1 MGVPMISVLCVDDE
15 PGLLKIEKIFLE
27 RDKDLKVTTVTSAI
41 EGLSALST
49 NSIDA
54 IVSDYQMPEM
64 DGIEFLKRVRS
75 LDGVPFIL
83 FTGKG
88 REEVAIEAINN
99 GVDFYLQKGLE
110 PKSQFTELAHKIK
123 HAVNKR
129 RLEELLVKSEQK
141 FHTFADYTIDWEY
154 WQLEDNAYVYITP
167 SCERITGYT
176 ADEFKADPNLVSTII
191 YPDDRNKWINHRM
204 EETHAKDA
212 LSLEIR
218 IVRKDGEIRWI
229 DHRCHPVSDTAGK
242 TQGRRTGNRDITRQ
256 KQDEEKLFAAYKQ
269 LAAQDTLLKQQYE
282 SLRMTDVMQKE
293 STRFLDDIF
302 SSIQDGISILDQ
314 DLTILKVNAT
324 MERWYAHSMPLV
336 GKKCYEAYHLRT
348 GPCENC
354 PTIKAIRSGKATM
367 ETIPKIGPEAA
378 TTGWLDLYSFPLIDS
393 QSGQMNGIIEYARDI
408 TKRKQA
414 EQEFATSEERYR
426 RLFESAKD
434 GILIL
439 DYENGSIID
448 ANPFIIALL
457 GYSREGLLGKKLS
470 EIGLIADTS
479 RAEKIFESLKKEEY
493 ARYDNLPLLAKDGRS
508 LAVEFI
514 SNVYTV
520 NHGKVI
526 QCSVRDISE
535 RVRIECRLQES
546 EDQFRTI
553 IETANEGIWIMDE
566 SYATA
571 FINARMAEI
580 LGYTSDEMIGHA
592 VTDFMFP
599 EDLPADCQRMESRIK
614 GKAEVYEQKFRHKN
628 GNAVMCLVSAT
639 PRMDNQQKFRGSF
652 AMVSDITERKR
663 TEDLLRESEDRFRF
677 LFEQSPIPYQSLD
690 DDGRFLA
697 VNDAWLTTL
706 GYDRDEVI
714 GHPFSD
720 FIAPEFSETY
730 RINYPK
736 FKTAGEIHVE
746 FKMKRK
752 DGNLITVAF
761 DGKIG
766 HFPDGSFR
774 QSHCVFQD
782 VSERKRAEEALRV
795 ALVKYKT
802 LFDTFPLGVM
812 VSDSEGRILESN
824 PMAEKLLGLSP
835 EEINQRKID
844 GEEWQIVR
852 PDGTPLPPEEFASVR
867 ALGEKILIENQE
879 MGIVKARGEIT
890 WISVTA
896 APLPLEGYGVVITYG
911 DITKNKIAEDA
922 LKESEERLG
931 SIIRVAPIGIGLVSG
946 RVILEVN
953 DYICQMTGYTKN
965 ELVGQSSRIL
975 YPSTE
980 EFDRVG
986 KEKYAA
992 IEETGT
998 GIIETRWKRKD
1009 GKKIDI
1015 LLSSTALNPVD
1026 LKEGVTFTAL
1036 DITKR
1041 KRAEEEL
1048 HLFKDLVE
1056 HSSDAIGMSTP
1067 EGRHYYQNQAFN
1079 LIFGTIGDYPPDTV
1093 YVDKSVGEHVFDTI
1107 MSGGIWQGEIKMF
1120 RPDRTVIDIF
1130 QRAYPIRNKNGNII
1144 AIVGLHTDITER
1156 KRVEEALRESEEQL
1170 RIFFEKGPIGMGFI
1184 SDTFRFIKV
1193 NPALCRILGYSEEE
1207 MSRLSIR
1214 DITHPDH
1221 IKADM
1226 AGVKNLMDGEIHLY
1240 ATEKRYLSKSG
1251 KTIWASTTVIA
1262 IRDDKGKFRYFL
1274 VFVED
1279 ITYRKITEHVL
1290 VESEAKYRDLVEN
1303 AGTII
1308 MQMNAEGKITYFNEF
1323 AQKFFGFS
1331 EQEILGRSPVRT
1343 IMPETESVTGRDL
1356 GYIIKNQIDQPEKY
1370 LHHETE
1376 IVKKDGGRFWVAWRN
1391 KPQYDEDGKIY
1402 GIVSF
1407 GLDITDRRK
1416 AEEALFQA
1424 NKKLNLLSSIT
1435 RHDIL
1440 NQLTALSGYI
1450 ELSKEVTQDAQVLD
1464 FITREKRAANNI
1476 QNLISFTK
1484 DYQDV
1489 GQYRPMWQSINTIVH
1504 LLAKTVDLK
1513 STNLIINLSHLE
1525 IYADPL
1531 LEKVIYTLLEN
1542 AMRHG
1547 GPPNSI
1553 RFSYQIVDKGC
1564 LILCE
1569 DDGTGIP
1576 AADKEKIFERGFG
1589 KHTGF
1594 GLFLSREIL
1603 GITGFSIRETGIP
1616 GTGARF
1622 EIFVPHGSFRI
1633 EQKIP

>member
-1 MGVPMISVLCVDDE
+1 M
-15 PGLLKIEKIFLE
+15 
-27 RDKDLKVTTVTSAI
+27 
-41 EGLSALST
+41 
-49 NSIDA
+49 
-54 IVSDYQMPEM
+54 
-64 DGIEFLKRVRS
+64 
-75 LDGVPFIL
+75 
-83 FTGKG
+83 
-88 REEVAIEAINN
+88 
-99 GVDFYLQKGLE
+99 
-110 PKSQFTELAHKIK
+110 
-123 HAVNKR
+123 
-129 RLEELLVKSEQK
+129 
-141 FHTFADYTIDWEY
+141 
-154 WQLEDNAYVYITP
+154 EDNAYVYITP

-191 YPDDRNKWINHRM
+191 YPDDRNKWTNHRM
-204 EETHAKDA
+204 EETHGKDA

-218 IVRKDGEIRWI
+218 IVHKDGEIRWI
-229 DHRCHPVSDTAGK
+229 NHRCHQVSDTDGK
-242 TQGRRTGNRDITRQ
+242 TLGRRTGNRDITRQ
-256 KQDEEKLFAAYKQ
+256 KDDEEKLFAAYKQ

-282 SLRMTDVMQKE
+282 SLRMIDVMQKE
-293 STRFLDDIF
+293 STRFLDDIL
-302 SSIQDGISILDQ
+302 SSILDGISILDQ

-324 MERWYAHSMPLV
+324 MERWYAHSMPIV
-336 GKKCYEAYHLRT
+336 GKKCYEAYHSRT

-367 ETIPKIGPEAA
+367 ETVPKIGPDAA

-393 QSGQMNGIIEYARDI
+393 QTGQMNGIIEYARDI

-414 EQEFATSEERYR
+414 EQELVTSEERYR

-439 DYENGSIID
+439 DYETGSIID
-448 ANPFIIALL
+448 ANPFIISLL
-457 GYSREGLLGKKLS
+457 GYSRDGLLGKKLS

-493 ARYDNLPLLAKDGRS
+493 VRYDNIPLLAKDGRS

-514 SNVYTV
+514 SNVYRV
-520 NHGKVI
+520 DQGKVI
-526 QCSVRDISE
+526 QCNIRDISE
-535 RVRIECRLQES
+535 RVRIECKLQES
-546 EDQFRTI
+546 EEQFRTI

-571 FINARMAEI
+571 FINPRMAEI
-580 LGYTSDEMIGHA
+580 LGYTPDEMIGHA

-599 EDLPADCQRMESRIK
+599 EDVPAHRQRMESRIK
-614 GKAEVYEQKFRHKN
+614 GKSEVYEQKFRHKN

-639 PRMDNQQKFRGSF
+639 PRMDNQQNFRGSF
-652 AMVSDITERKR
+652 AMFSDITDRKR
-663 TEDLLRESEDRFRF
+663 TESLLRESEDRFRF

-720 FIAPEFSETY
+720 FIAPEFSEVY

-736 FKTAGEIHVE
+736 FKAAGEIHIE
-746 FKMKRK
+746 FRMKRK
-752 DGNLITVAF
+752 DSTHITVAF

-782 VSERKRAEEALRV
+782 ITERKRVEEALRESESKYRDLFDNNTSGFAVHEIILDTAGKPIDYRFLAVNPAFEKQTGLTGADIINRTVLDVLPDTEPYWIEIYGRVALSGKTERFENFSKEVKKWFEVQVYSPKQGQFATVFTDITERKQIEEALQV

-802 LFDTFPLGVM
+802 LFDSFPLGVT

-835 EEINQRKID
+835 EEINQRKIN

-852 PDGTPLPPEEFASVR
+852 PDGTPLPAEEFASVR

-922 LKESEERLG
+922 LRESEERLG
-931 SIIRVAPIGIGLVSG
+931 SIIRVAPIGIGLVSS
-946 RVILEVN
+946 RVIIEVN
-953 DYICQMTGYTKN
+953 DYICRMTGYAKN

-986 KEKYAA
+986 NEKYAA

-1009 GKKIDI
+1009 GNILDI
-1015 LLSSTALNPVD
+1015 LLSSTPLNPAD
-1026 LKEGVTFTAL
+1026 LKAGVTFTAL

-1067 EGRHYYQNQAFN
+1067 EGIHYYQNQAFN
-1079 LIFGTIGDYPPDTV
+1079 LLFGTIGEYPPDTV

-1107 MSGGIWQGEIKMF
+1107 MSGGTWQGEIKMF
-1120 RPDRTVIDIF
+1120 RSDRTVLDIF
-1130 QRAYPIRNKNGNII
+1130 QRAYPIHNKNGNII

-1170 RIFFEKGPIGMGFI
+1170 RTFFEKGPIGMGFV
-1184 SDTFRFIKV
+1184 SDTLMFLKV
-1193 NPALCRILGYSEEE
+1193 NPAFCRILGYSEEE
-1207 MSRLSIR
+1207 MSRMSIR
-1214 DITHPDH
+1214 DITHSDH

-1226 AGVKNLMDGEIHLY
+1226 AGAKKLKDGEIPLY
-1240 ATEKRYLSKSG
+1240 ATEKRYLSKSR
-1251 KTIWASTTVIA
+1251 KTIWASTTAIA
-1262 IRDDKGKFRYFL
+1262 IRDDAGKFRYYLAFI
-1274 VFVED
+1274 ED
-1279 ITYRKITEHVL
+1279 ITPRKITEQVL

-1331 EQEILGRSPVRT
+1331 EQEILGRSPVGT

-1356 GYIIKNQIDQPEKY
+1356 GYILNDEIHHPEKY
-1370 LHHETE
+1370 THHETE
-1376 IVKKDGGRFWVAWRN
+1376 IIKKDGGRFWVAWRN
-1391 KPQYDEDGKIY
+1391 KPQYDEDGKLY
-1402 GIVSF
+1402 GIVRF

-1450 ELSKEVTQDAQVLD
+1450 ELSKEVTKDAQILD
-1464 FITREKRAANNI
+1464 FISREKRAATSI

-1489 GQYRPMWQSINTIVH
+1489 GQYRPMWQNVNTIVH
-1504 LLAKTVDLK
+1504 LLAKTVDLQ
-1513 STNLIINLSHLE
+1513 STNLIINL
-1525 IYADPL
+1525 
-1531 LEKVIYTLLEN
+1531 T
-1542 AMRHG
+1542 
-1547 GPPNSI
+1547 
-1553 RFSYQIVDKGC
+1553 
-1564 LILCE
+1564 
-1569 DDGTGIP
+1569 
-1576 AADKEKIFERGFG
+1576 
-1589 KHTGF
+1589 
-1594 GLFLSREIL
+1594 
-1603 GITGFSIRETGIP
+1603 
-1616 GTGARF
+1616 
-1622 EIFVPHGSFRI
+1622 
-1633 EQKIP
+1633 